1 MDFSSNLRT
10 YSNILAKIITSQTP
24 NGQCFYCKKKM
35 GNAFIVKKRK
45 KKERES
51 ENPPNECCWIS
62 NLLNRYT
69 CGKPKCWLLVHFTWF
84 NMIHVLMNPSYNLSD
99 LVLSLIVIEK
109 MQLLLSA

>member
-24 NGQCFYCKKKM
+24 NGQCFYCKKN
-35 GNAFIVKKRK
+35 GQCFYCKKK
-45 KKERES
+45 KKKEKKERES

-69 CGKPKCWLLVHFTWF
+69 CGKPKCWLLVHFTSIQYDTCTNEPIIQF
-84 NMIHVLMNPSYNLSD
+84 V
-99 LVLSLIVIEK
+99 
-109 MQLLLSA
+109 